1 MPPQRNWLDLCI
13 NMNINVHLII
23 SISYFPILNR
33 EFPALNGI
41 QFSYAKARNGIFKE
55 DDIIDNSA
63 NMATLKVT
71 LSFNYFFIPIS
82 FTAEKLVKRC
92 NNWLIPLSMQSA
104 IGSAGDIFII
114 PHRDLLLPTDP
125 VGIRV
130 KCPDCGEN
138 ILSCDS
144 RAHSA
149 THLR

>member
-1 MPPQRNWLDLCI
+1 
-13 NMNINVHLII
+13 MNLSMNDATSKELVGSL
-23 SISYFPILNR
+23 

-63 NMATLKVT
+63 NMATLK
-71 LSFNYFFIPIS
+71 SS
-82 FTAEKLVKRC
+82 
-92 NNWLIPLSMQSA
+92 
-104 IGSAGDIFII
+104 IGSTGDIFII

-144 RAHSA
+144 REHSA

>member
-1 MPPQRNWLDLCI
+1 MTGQIFHFHGPPDRGYGI
-13 NMNINVHLII
+13 KEIA
-23 SISYFPILNR
+23 SY
-33 EFPALNGI
+33 
-41 QFSYAKARNGIFKE
+41 
-55 DDIIDNSA
+55 
-63 NMATLKVT
+63 
-71 LSFNYFFIPIS
+71 FNYFFIPIS
-82 FTAEKLVKRC
+82 FTAEKLVKKC
-92 NNWLIPLSMQSA
+92 NNWYIPLSMQSA

-144 RAHSA
+144 REHSA